1 MTFAVLAEKENS
13 LAHNWFQQAFSQN
26 INWIHGNWYIYNP
39 KAGLPLTCKDS
50 ENELFE
56 TSKRHNISH
65 LFTEIEFA
73 EKCNKELNAEIRME
87 SRDDARQRI
96 TKEDV
101 IPKERIRLAQYYLE
115 CMTKKLV
122 PHFKSTEDY
131 SDLKDKMAV
140 DALVNNVY
148 ASIMNGK
155 SVGNVEAK
163 LQDAEKAIE
172 IYKNDV
178 EAKAKRIKALEDVID
193 DKCQEVS
200 SLIKR
205 NIQLSNN
212 LSEKIESQEKI
223 IKNLRQKV
231 SGSDYKINKLLEVIK
246 GQNKEIDQM
255 WCDLNN
261 KTDERLDSLPYSVTA
276 IANAFKVSE
285 KKFPKDR
292 VAGKCGVVNMPQKL
306 TVDQSE
312 KIINN
317 DTSIK
322 LPEPFQGVT
331 IEMSVA
337 SKILRGKMNLDDD
350 VEIKIV

>member
-231 SGSDYKINKLLEVIK
+231 NGRDAIIRDLKDRAHSREITNK
-246 GQNKEIDQM
+246 
-255 WCDLNN
+255 
-261 KTDERLDSLPYSVTA
+261 
-276 IANAFKVSE
+276 AFKLTSQE
-285 KKFPKDR
+285 IKLPKDK
-292 VAGKCGVVNMPQKL
+292 VKSDNLPPKL
-306 TVDQSE
+306 TQEQME
-312 KIINN
+312 KISN
-317 DTSIK
+317 DITSIK
-322 LPEPFQGVT
+322 IPEPFQGVT